1 MIEVNFKDRVPT
13 HAGRV
18 KLTPVNGQPDHF
30 TMERADE
37 PTEAGTP
44 IDKAA
49 FDSIIKSRLTGRFY
63 MPTANPIKATRRTVT
78 TNPIPT
84 ASWVES
90 NGYKDATSGGYFIEG
105 NSVMN
110 DNSGTS
116 KAFDGDSST
125 YWDTGYT
132 GGAQVVIT
140 FSTPI
145 VIKKIKLRISHGGA
159 LDNFSFTLAA
169 SNDKTNWTT
178 LYSGTSKPTTLT
190 EFTLTTTG
198 EYKYY
203 RLLTNNSGASIQTYI
218 YDFSIS
224 EYEIFDYSLD
234 YAVNAFPTSWTVGQ
248 RVTVEIPSNVSTM
261 GLTSN
266 TLNGVQVNTILQPK
280 RRYELIYNGS
290 RFDAKEV

>member
-1 MIEVNFKDRVPT
+1 MIEVDFKDRVPT

-18 KLTPVNGQPDHF
+18 RMTPVDGQPDLF
-30 TMERADE
+30 IMERADE
-37 PTEAGTP
+37 PTETGTP
-44 IDKAA
+44 IDKAT

-63 MPTANPIKATRRTVT
+63 IPTANPIKATSRTIT
-78 TNPIPT
+78 ANPMPT

-90 NGYKDATSGGYFIEG
+90 NGYKDATSGGYLIEG

-110 DNSGTS
+110 SSTGTS
-116 KAFDGDSST
+116 KAFDGDDST

-159 LDNFSFTLAA
+159 LDNFTFTFAA
-169 SNDKTNWTT
+169 SNDKSNWTT
-178 LYSGTSKPTTLT
+178 LYNGTSKPTTLT

-203 RLLTNNSGASIQTYI
+203 RLLTNNGGASIQTYV
-218 YDFSIS
+218 YNFSIS

-234 YAVNAFPTSWTVGQ
+234 YAINTFPTSWTVGQ
-248 RVTVEIPSNVSTM
+248 RVTVEIPNNVSAI

-266 TLNGVQVNTILQPK
+266 TLNGVHINTILLSGRK
-280 RRYELIYNGS
+280 YELRYNGS
-290 RFDAKEV
+290 TFDAKEV